1 MVLPW
6 GKYNVFVKD
15 LDATSDNGYDWILL
29 PTPKEQSVAV
39 NPTEGD
45 KLEAKEEGG
54 GIVDSRRSKSTYEVV
69 YELFQKKGEAHPL
82 AAKTVDGMVIG
93 NYALAIQPA
102 EDTAVQGIYVGK
114 STISAS
120 DNLSS
125 QEGGSTTYTHS
136 CVIPT
141 NDSVAAKVIG
151 TDTHYASLCWKVITA
166 EITTGKTKYKLT
178 FADPGASQSGEG

>member
-15 LDATSDNGYDWILL
+15 LDQPNSKWLLL
-29 PTPKEQSVAV
+29 PTPREGSTAV

-45 KLEAKEEGG
+45 KIEAKEEGG
-54 GIVDSRRSKSTYEVV
+54 GIVDSKRSKSSYEIL
-69 YELFQKKGEAHPL
+69 YDLFQKKGQAQPL

-102 EDTAVQGIYVGK
+102 EDVGVQGIYVGK

-120 DNLSS
+120 DTLSS
-125 QEGGSTTYTHS
+125 ADGGYVTYTHS
-136 CVIPT
+136 GVIPE
-141 NDSVAAKVIG
+141 NDDVAKITIEG
-151 TDTHYASLCWKVITA
+151 IDHYRTICWKVITA
-166 EITTGKTKYKLT
+166 VQASGQTGYYDLS
-178 FADPGASQSGEG
+178 FADPGSAG